1 MTQTTS
7 PSRVEGVFRRFTNL
21 AATIHLLRMNQIT
34 LLPPDSWDDQNDRH
48 FMDVYKKRKTLKT
61 LTAICL
67 SQAPETYHHWRVFS
81 PNSDGVCLLLNRDKL
96 LQAFNG
102 YPGVRHKA
110 VHYEEISRLPDL
122 HPAIDDLPFIKR
134 YPYEPES
141 EYRIICESSTRKDL
155 ASSFDLLP
163 GTVEAV
169 ILSPWMPKPLV
180 NSVRGAL
187 RMINSTGRTA
197 IYAST
202 LISNSDWQKVAD
214 QAI

>member
-7 PSRVEGVFRRFTNL
+7 PSTVEGVFRRFTNL
-21 AATIHLLRMNQIT
+21 ASTIHLLQTNRIT

-48 FMDVYKKRKTLKT
+48 FMDVYKKRKALKT
-61 LTAICL
+61 LTALCL

-81 PNSDGVCLLLNRDKL
+81 PNSDGVCLLLNREKL
-96 LQAFNG
+96 LKAFDDK
-102 YPGVRHKA
+102 PGVRHHA
-110 VHYEEISRLPDL
+110 VRYKEISRLPNL
-122 HPAIDDLPFIKR
+122 NPAIDELPFIKR

-155 ASSFDLLP
+155 ASNFDLLL
-163 GTVEAV
+163 GTIEAV
-169 ILSPWMPKPLV
+169 ILSPWMPQALV
-180 NSVRGAL
+180 TSVQSAL
-187 RMINSTGRTA
+187 RKINTTGRTS

-214 QAI
+214 RAV